1 MREVTARLLKEVL
14 WLVAVLTACAVVALA
29 IATALK
35 VPTEYV
41 PGVLFWMMIPGF
53 VGYALWFR
61 RRRS

>member
-53 VGYALWFR
+53 VGYAFWFR

>member
-1 MREVTARLLKEVL
+1 MREVTARLLKDVL

-29 IATALK
+29 VATALG

-41 PGVLFWMMIPGF
+41 PGVLFWTMIPGF
-53 VGYALWFR
+53 VAYALWFR

>member
-41 PGVLFWMMIPGF
+41 PGVLFWTMIPGF

-61 RRRS
+61 HRRS